1 MAKEEKKVAEETPQ
15 AVEETAK
22 PISFSELAYNE
33 QVVIKNTNGAEQV
46 VLKRAWEE
54 IVKGNLDRLQG
65 FELLGKYVKDENK
78 ENKKGY
84 LIQPIED
91 DYEPSEE
98 A

>member
-1 MAKEEKKVAEETPQ
+1 MAKEEKKAAEETPQ
-15 AVEETAK
+15 AAEETVETI
-22 PISFSELAYNE
+22 PFSSLTFKDS
-33 QVVIKNTNGAEQV
+33 VVVKNTNKAEQV
-46 VLKRAWEE
+46 MTKRAWEE

-65 FELLGKYVKDENK
+65 FELLGKYIKDDSK

-84 LIQPIED
+84 LIQPIDD

>member
-1 MAKEEKKVAEETPQ
+1 MAKEEKKVAEEIVQ
-15 AVEETAK
+15 AAEETVETV
-22 PISFSELAYNE
+22 PFSSIRYNE

-65 FELLGKYVKDENK
+65 FKLLGKYIKDDSE
-78 ENKKGY
+78 KGY
-84 LIQPIED
+84 SIQPIDD

-98 A
+98 V